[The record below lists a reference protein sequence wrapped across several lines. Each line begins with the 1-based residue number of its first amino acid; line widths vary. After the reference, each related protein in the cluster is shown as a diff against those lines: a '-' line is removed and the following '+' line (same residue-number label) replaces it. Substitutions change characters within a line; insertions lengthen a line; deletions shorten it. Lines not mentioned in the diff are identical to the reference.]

1 MTGALLRII
10 SSPFGRTR
18 HHIFIYLDKGQEV
31 DAFYEASGKA
41 KIITCVT
48 ANQFLIIS
56 IYFID
61 LIV

>member
-1 MTGALLRII
+1 MAGALLRII
-10 SSPFGRTR
+10 SSPVRFQQAS
-18 HHIFIYLDKGQEV
+18 HIYLDKGQEV